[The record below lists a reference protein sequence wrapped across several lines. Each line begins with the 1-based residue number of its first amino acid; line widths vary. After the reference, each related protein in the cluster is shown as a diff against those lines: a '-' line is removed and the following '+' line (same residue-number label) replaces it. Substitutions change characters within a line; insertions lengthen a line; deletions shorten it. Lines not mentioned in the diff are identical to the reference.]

1 MGIRRK
7 LVGVASAVLRPD
19 SLLGA
24 GAEAPSF
31 ELLAHDG
38 ERIGSEDLLGESHY
52 VLIFYPGDDTPGCT
66 VQLREFSTR
75 KELFEA
81 ANCKLFG
88 VNAGGVE
95 SHRSFAQEQCYTLR
109 LLVDEDREL
118 AIAYRTARPGV
129 PVTFRSVFVVDRT
142 GVVRLAMK
150 DFPSPDAVLE
160 VVRRCN
166 ETGYKGTGRK
176 GRQLVP
182 EVSGYGARKMMENDP
197 RTGVL
202 DIRDG
207 ADWRAGHIPGAVNVP
222 IEELPDGLE
231 ALPDRS
237 LPLVIAC
244 DQGLRAKA
252 AARLLHEAGWKRL
265 FTLID
270 GMEAYKG
277 DLESPVSE

>member
-1 MGIRRK
+1 MGLRRK
-7 LVGVASAVLRPD
+7 LAEVASAALRPD

-38 ERIGSEDLLGESHY
+38 ERIRSEDLLGECHY

-66 VQLREFSTR
+66 VQLREFSAR
-75 KELFEA
+75 KELFEE
-81 ANCKLFG
+81 ANCKVFG
-88 VNAGGVE
+88 VNAAGLE
-95 SHRSFAQEQCYTLR
+95 SHRSFAQEQCYSLR
-109 LLVDEDREL
+109 LLVDQNREL
-118 AIAYRTARPGV
+118 AIAYRTARSGV
-129 PVTFRSVFVVDRT
+129 PVTFRAVFVVDRT
-142 GVVRLAMK
+142 GVVRSAMK
-150 DFPSPDAVLE
+150 DFPSPDAVLD

-166 ETGYKGTGRK
+166 ETGYKRTGRK

-202 DIRDG
+202 DIRDV

-222 IEELPDGLE
+222 IDALSDSLG

-252 AARLLHEAGWKRL
+252 AARLLHEAGWNRL

-277 DLESPVSE
+277 ELETPVPE